1 MEDEE
6 YTGLNPWHGAVCAAL
21 GLICRRCRF
30 YYQGE
35 EQWRRDFAGDPHRW
49 YVMIATAAKD
59 GGWKMTKQGFLCPKC
74 VRAIK
79 RHKRRKQRDD

>member
-1 MEDEE
+1 MEEE
-6 YTGLNPWHGAVCAAL
+6 DYTGLNPWHAAVCGGR

-49 YVMIATAAKD
+49 YVMVATAARD
-59 GGWKMTKQGFLCPKC
+59 GGWRMTKGGFYCPKC

-79 RHKRRKQRDD
+79 RHKHRKQHDD